1 MKYHLPECEA
11 DKRGYL
17 TFRQAQHYAAL
28 ARLSLG
34 GIGCILHFGIGRE
47 LSRQSFQF
55 RADRSGERLAAAS
68 IWTAHHPDGLDDSRL
83 SEDSASVGGPPEA
96 EDDERR
102 QLPFDIFDRTGL
114 RCRLDSLYRSNLF
127 IDPAAGECDGVATGA
142 VSSDVRAGF
151 FGAIPAG
158 FLFHRKAQIHFFS
171 EFDQGPVVQTF
182 DCTFAFPHDL
192 TNFFIRKLINKL
204 QNQQFL
210 TIRCQ
215 VMYHPQ

>member
-1 MKYHLPECEA
+1 MGGLRGGRLVLPVAVHAAAVAIVHFLYHRPECEA

-158 FLFHRKAQIHFFS
+158 FLFPES
-171 EFDQGPVVQTF
+171 D
-182 DCTFAFPHDL
+182 
-192 TNFFIRKLINKL
+192 
-204 QNQQFL
+204 
-210 TIRCQ
+210 
-215 VMYHPQ
+215 